1 MGQVKKVT
9 PVIGSCDVDSVHEPS
24 LSKSSVVGGNT
35 ITHENQEYD
44 NTPGGGDG
52 QNFAPLFDINECLE
66 GDKYLNTIVNKKLN
80 KVLNDNKHMACDI
93 FRLWRAQSEFDLGF
107 IPLSDFILPSDE
119 SISEYV
125 SCPIEC
131 HRKVKASGNMNF
143 LKCCI
148 PVQSQ
153 LNIVEWETQLQG
165 YWDVQ
170 LMQLLKF
177 GFPLDFNRSSVLR
190 HDNRN
195 HTSALDF
202 PAHVD
207 AYLTE
212 ELKYGAILGPY
223 VLNPIPDCHFS
234 PFMTRWKSNSTNR
247 RVIIDL
253 SWPKDYSVNAG
264 VDKNSYLGTDFVLS
278 FPTIDDITEAVKKVG
293 RGAHL
298 YKIDVSRAF
307 RHVRRDP
314 HDYDLL
320 GLNWKGVT
328 YIDAM
333 LPFGSRYGA
342 QIFQR
347 LSDAIHHMMR
357 RQGFTVLNYVD
368 NFIGVATPSVARRS
382 YDALL
387 KLLQKLGL
395 EVSIKKLVSPATK
408 VTCLGVDMESVE
420 RMVSIPDAKLREIV
434 LSVKEWLQKHFCC
447 KRQLQSL
454 LGNLLYVH
462 KCVKPGRM
470 LEPLRR
476 SSGA

>member
-1 MGQVKKVT
+1 MYDNVFNSDVCDSDEKCDKRSVALPSDNVTCKNNRDRVTVVTRVFYNSKCQKENVKALFSRGNKKRLLTQGRQVKTHVPHSHRTSGVPNISDRAHGVTVSTQPPQVSDVNDTSQKLVHQVMSSKPTGEGADPQVFPLISHVELNSKSGDHLPEGHVKKVT
-9 PVIGSCDVDSVHEPS
+9 PAIGSCDVDSVHEPS
-24 LSKSSVVGGNT
+24 VSNSSVIGGDT
-35 ITHENQEYD
+35 ITHENQEYED
-44 NTPGGGDG
+44 TPGGGDG

-80 KVLNDNKHMACDI
+80 KALNDNKHMACDI
-93 FRLWRAQSEFDLGF
+93 FRLWRAQSEFDFGF

-143 LKCCI
+143 LKCRI

-170 LMQLLKF
+170 LIQLLKF

-190 HDNRN
+190 HDNKN

-212 ELKYGAILGPY
+212 ELRYGAILGPY
-223 VLNPIPDCHFS
+223 VQNPIPDCHFS
-234 PFMTRWKSNSTNR
+234 PFMTREKSNSTNR

-278 FPTIDDITEAVKKVG
+278 FPTIDDITE
-293 RGAHL
+293 
-298 YKIDVSRAF
+298 
-307 RHVRRDP
+307 
-314 HDYDLL
+314 
-320 GLNWKGVT
+320 
-328 YIDAM
+328 
-333 LPFGSRYGA
+333 GS
-342 QIFQR
+342 Q
-347 LSDAIHHMMR
+347 
-357 RQGFTVLNYVD
+357 
-368 NFIGVATPSVARRS
+368 
-382 YDALL
+382 
-387 KLLQKLGL
+387 
-395 EVSIKKLVSPATK
+395 
-408 VTCLGVDMESVE
+408 ES
-420 RMVSIPDAKLREIV
+420 
-434 LSVKEWLQKHFCC
+434 W
-447 KRQLQSL
+447 
-454 LGNLLYVH
+454 
-462 KCVKPGRM
+462 
-470 LEPLRR
+470 
-476 SSGA
+476 